1 MGGMS
6 LLRVVALALL
16 VTAPAFLIGSCVHP
30 LPNPGAVVVSC
41 TMDAVKDPA
50 VIQAVMNALAK
61 SDFASAIASLINP
74 AIGVT
79 GEVIACIL
87 HSYLGKL
94 SADPQHPER
103 YSRARSY
110 LQDHGYGVP

>member
-1 MGGMS
+1 MS
-6 LLRVVALALL
+6 LLRLVALALL
-16 VTAPAFLIGSCVHP
+16 ITTPTVFIGSCVHP

-50 VIQAVMNALAK
+50 VINAVMSALVQPG
-61 SDFASAIASLINP
+61 FAAILASLVNP

-79 GEVIACIL
+79 TEVIACIL

-94 SADPQHPER
+94 SADPRHPER
-103 YSRARSY
+103 YQRARIY
-110 LQDHGYGVP
+110 LHDHGYEVK

>member
-1 MGGMS
+1 MS
-6 LLRVVALALL
+6 LLRIVALALL
-16 VTAPAFLIGSCVHP
+16 ATTPAFLIGSCVHP

-50 VIQAVMNALAK
+50 ILDAVMAALSQPNFAAALA
-61 SDFASAIASLINP
+61 SLVNP

-79 GEVIACIL
+79 TEVIACIL

-94 SADPQHPER
+94 SADPHHPER
-103 YSRARSY
+103 YQRARTY
-110 LQDHGYGVP
+110 LHDHGYEAP